1 MEEIKFESNALLRAL
16 EPTART
22 RLLPYFYNVELR
34 RGEVLHDPWQMADR
48 IYFPLTGLV
57 AVISESEAGES
68 VQTGMIGCDGAV
80 GAFEAFGSGQHFSK
94 GVVQIPGTAL
104 RIGAARYRD
113 MLSSSPSLKCAT
125 EHYIEMLLIEA
136 RQLTACNAL
145 HGVQARLCRSI
156 LDALDRSC
164 LSDVLPLTQDT
175 LAQMLGVQRTTIA
188 SCVSKL
194 QRDSLI
200 KSGRSTIEVIDPV
213 RLERLACSCRR
224 ALRQAR
230 DEISAPPEAI
240 GRSSFG

>member
-1 MEEIKFESNALLRAL
+1 METDKFESNALLKAL
-16 EPTART
+16 EPAARS
-22 RLLPYFYNVELR
+22 RLLPHFYKVELR
-34 RGEVLHDPWQMADR
+34 RGEILHHPGQMVDR

-68 VQTGMIGCDGAV
+68 VQTGMIGCDSAV

-94 GVVQIPGTAL
+94 GIVQIPGAAL

-113 MLSSSPSLKCAT
+113 MLNASPALRCAT
-125 EHYIEMLLIEA
+125 EQHIEMLLVEA
-136 RQLTACNAL
+136 RQLMACNAL

-164 LSDVLPLTQDT
+164 LHGVLPLTQDT

-188 SCVSKL
+188 SCISKL
-194 QRDSLI
+194 QRDGLI
-200 KSGRSTIEVIDPV
+200 RSGRSTIEITDTG
-213 RLERLACSCRR
+213 RMEQLACSCRR
-224 ALRQAR
+224 ALREAR
-230 DEISAPPEAI
+230 NEISAPLEAM